1 METNEVKNSLPEE
14 IDENQESIKK
24 KTTIDK
30 EKEGEVKGEDPNE
43 TEAKDAT
50 SASKPETINL
60 IEEIP
65 NEGSSESNN
74 QENVEVDNDNSSD
87 FTEIEENKVVEN
99 TVSETA
105 AEPDNEKSEILSS
118 ESEELKDLDEPVK
131 DIVEEEK
138 TQKAISEEEKVGSVK
153 KEEITTADAND
164 IKSVDYSN
172 FSIDDLLNT
181 LAILVSDRPVQEI
194 KRDLDQIKT
203 NFYKKFKLELDK
215 KKADFL
221 NEGGKIEEFNPGVD
235 AREEKLKDI
244 FSQYKRKRHQ
254 YIQQLE
260 LSKHANLEEKF
271 RIIEGIKGLINK
283 EESINKTFHEFR
295 ELQNRWRSAGLVPQ
309 SKLKDLWENYHY
321 HVEKFYDY
329 IKINKELRDLDLKKN
344 LETKIALCEKAESLI
359 LESNVVG
366 AFRTLQKYHEQW
378 REIGPVPPE
387 SKDEIWE
394 RFRIATSK
402 INKKHQKHFE
412 DLKLGLRRNLDAKT
426 ELCEKVEDILRLDL
440 KAHKD
445 WEKYS
450 RNIIS
455 LQKTWKT
462 IGFAPKKYNTAI
474 YERFRKACD
483 DFFNQKRDFYS
494 ENKELQQNNLQLK
507 TDLCIQAEAL
517 KDSQEWKKS
526 TQDLISLQ
534 KKWKEIGPVPRK
546 VSDKIWKRFRAA
558 CDTFFNRKSEF
569 YASIDQTYDEN
580 LKLKAELI
588 GKIENYTFTENMDE
602 NFEKLKG
609 FQKQWAEIGYVP
621 LKQKEAIL
629 LKYRKVVDAFFDR
642 LNIDDSRKNL
652 LKFKNKL
659 EGLESKPGARGKLF
673 NEREKYITRLKKLE
687 SDIVLWENNIGFF
700 ADSEGANSMKEEI
713 SKKIDQA
720 KVNLKNLQEKI
731 KLIDNL

>member
-215 KKADFL
+215 KKADFI

>member
-1 METNEVKNSLPEE
+1 M
-14 IDENQESIKK
+14 
-24 KTTIDK
+24 
-30 EKEGEVKGEDPNE
+30 
-43 TEAKDAT
+43 
-50 SASKPETINL
+50 
-60 IEEIP
+60 
-65 NEGSSESNN
+65 
-74 QENVEVDNDNSSD
+74 
-87 FTEIEENKVVEN
+87 
-99 TVSETA
+99 
-105 AEPDNEKSEILSS
+105 
-118 ESEELKDLDEPVK
+118 
-131 DIVEEEK
+131 
-138 TQKAISEEEKVGSVK
+138 
-153 KEEITTADAND
+153 
-164 IKSVDYSN
+164 
-172 FSIDDLLNT
+172 
-181 LAILVSDRPVQEI
+181 
-194 KRDLDQIKT
+194 
-203 NFYKKFKLELDK
+203 
-215 KKADFL
+215 
-221 NEGGKIEEFNPGVD
+221 
-235 AREEKLKDI
+235 
-244 FSQYKRKRHQ
+244 
-254 YIQQLE
+254 
-260 LSKHANLEEKF
+260 
-271 RIIEGIKGLINK
+271 INK

-295 ELQNRWRSAGLVPQ
+295 DLQNRWRSAGLVPQ

-344 LETKIALCEKAESLI
+344 LELKIALCEKAEGLM
-359 LESNVVG
+359 LEGDVVG

-387 SKDEIWE
+387 SKDELWE
-394 RFRIATSK
+394 RFRLATSK

-412 DLKLGLRRNLDAKT
+412 DLKSGLRKNLDAKT
-426 ELCEKVEDILRLDL
+426 ELCEKVEDILRMDL

-450 RNIIS
+450 RDIIS

-526 TQDLISLQ
+526 TQDLIALQ

-569 YASIDQTYDEN
+569 YANIDQTYDEN
-580 LKLKAELI
+580 LKLKTDLI
-588 GKIENYTFTENMDE
+588 EQIEKYSYTESMEE
-602 NFEKLKG
+602 NFEKLKD
-609 FQKQWAEIGYVP
+609 FQRQWAEIGYVP
-621 LKQKEAIL
+621 LKKKEAIL
-629 LKYRKVVDAFFDR
+629 QQYRKAVDAFFDR

-652 LKFKNKL
+652 LRFKNKL
-659 EGLESKPGARGKLF
+659 EEIDSNPNARGKLYSD
-673 NEREKYITRLKKLE
+673 REKYITRVKKLE

-700 ADSEGANSMKEEI
+700 ADSEGANSMKEDI

-720 KVNLKNLQEKI
+720 KANLKNLQEKI

>member
-215 KKADFL
+215 KKADFI

-426 ELCEKVEDILRLDL
+426 ELCEKVEDILRLDF

>member
-1 METNEVKNSLPEE
+1 METNEVKNGLPEE

-24 KTTIDK
+24 ETTIDK
-30 EKEGEVKGEDPNE
+30 EKEGEVKGEDTIGIE
-43 TEAKDAT
+43 EEKIT
-50 SASKPETINL
+50 SSTKPETLNL
-60 IEEIP
+60 TEEIP
-65 NEGSSESNN
+65 NDGPSESTS
-74 QENVEVDNDNSSD
+74 QENVEEDNASAL
-87 FTEIEENKVVEN
+87 TEIEGSKVVEN
-99 TVSETA
+99 TITEIAV
-105 AEPDNEKSEILSS
+105 EPDDEKSEILSS
-118 ESEELKDLDEPVK
+118 KIEESMELDEPAK
-131 DIVEEEK
+131 EIVEEEK
-138 TQKAISEEEKVGSVK
+138 SQKVISEEENVRSEVK
-153 KEEITTADAND
+153 EEEITTDVND

-181 LAILVSDRPVQEI
+181 LTILVSDRPVQEV
-194 KRDLDQIKT
+194 KKDLDQIKT

-215 KKADFL
+215 KKADFI
-221 NEGGKIEEFNPGVD
+221 NEGGKIEDFDPGVD

-260 LSKHANLEEKF
+260 LSKHANLEEKY

-344 LETKIALCEKAESLI
+344 LETKIALCEKAESLM
-359 LESNVVG
+359 LESNIVG

-394 RFRIATSK
+394 RFRLATSK

-412 DLKLGLRRNLDAKT
+412 DLKSGLRKNLDSKT
-426 ELCEKVEDILRLDL
+426 ELCEKVEEILRMDL

-450 RNIIS
+450 RDIIS

-526 TQDLISLQ
+526 TQDLIALQ

-580 LKLKAELI
+580 LKLKTNLI
-588 GKIENYTFTENMDE
+588 EQIENYAFTESMDE
-602 NFEKLKG
+602 NFEKLKD
-609 FQKQWAEIGYVP
+609 FQRQWAEIGYVP
-621 LKQKEAIL
+621 LKKKEAIL
-629 LKYRKVVDAFFDR
+629 QKYRKAVDAFFDR

-659 EGLESKPGARGKLF
+659 DEMESNPNARGKLF
-673 NEREKYITRLKKLE
+673 NEREKYITKLKKLE